1 MTVRTVPSKPIAV
14 YDFTIETAPNSTAYW
29 ESVAYMIA
37 QYPTL
42 ANSSV
47 AAFTYLYPNTSAA
60 GLGGDKAT
68 FEAVFAIYD
77 PPSSSTLENLLEPYV
92 RQINKTHPDQIT
104 TKVAS
109 TVFPNFHS
117 MFLKFADNNGAGV
130 DKVVGSWLLPPD
142 TLKENAFGDAL
153 VDFLGPAGGRL
164 YMVAGAGVWDAKPRG
179 GGNAINPAWRKAL
192 IHAGKSSSILL
203 SRQYDFKTLT
213 PFSHFPRV
221 VAAR

>member
-1 MTVRTVPSKPIAV
+1 MAV
-14 YDFTIETAPNSTAYW
+14 YDFTIETTPNSTAYW
-29 ESVAYMIA
+29 ESVAYMVA

-77 PPSSSTLENLLEPYV
+77 PSSSTTLEDLLDPYV
-92 RQINKTHPDQIT
+92 QQIEKDFPNQIT
-104 TKVAS
+104 TKVSS

-117 MFLKFADNNGAGV
+117 MFLKYADDNGAGV

-142 TLKENAFGDAL
+142 TLKEDAFGDAL

-164 YMVAGAGVWDAKPRG
+164 YMVSGTGVWDAKPRG

-192 IHAGKSSSILL
+192 VHAGKSGHIVL
-203 SRQYDFKTLT
+203 SQQYDFNGL
-213 PFSHFPRV
+213 
-221 VAAR
+221 